1 MTFRVTDS
9 SSSSLIAAQIAT
21 ARQRM
26 AIAQERIASGSR
38 INRPS
43 DDPLGAEAVIR
54 LRTSQ
59 TEVEQFRRNAGLAE
73 DRLKAADV
81 TIDDYQKSL
90 DRARTLVLQGAND
103 VTTPEARQNL
113 ATELEGIRQQMKAL
127 ANATHQ
133 DQFVFGGTRQ
143 NVPPY
148 DANFAP
154 AAGAAAPSLLQIE
167 PQSDPLQT
175 GVTADKVFADATGD
189 VFDALQAVITALRG
203 TGDAETDKIAVT
215 TGLDRLKSLADQ
227 AGVARTR
234 IGASLSHVET
244 VTDRL
249 GEISLD
255 RQASIERVSG
265 ADLAES
271 ALALNAAQ
279 RDIEA
284 ILQANNP
291 NRRRSLLDFLG

>member
-1 MTFRVTDS
+1 MPFRVTDS
-9 SSSSLIAAQIAT
+9 SSSSLITAQIAA

-26 AIAQERIASGSR
+26 AVAQERIASGSR

-54 LRTSQ
+54 LQTSQ
-59 TEVEQFRRNAGLAE
+59 TEVEQFRRNAGMAE
-73 DRLKAADV
+73 DSLKAADV
-81 TIDDYQKSL
+81 TIDDYQKYL
-90 DRARTLVLQGAND
+90 DRARTLVMNGAND
-103 VTTPEARQNL
+103 VASPEARKNL
-113 ATELEGIRQQMKAL
+113 ATELDGIRQQMKSL

-148 DANFAP
+148 DTNFVP
-154 AAGAAAPSLLQIE
+154 AAGTATPSLLQIE
-167 PQSDPLQT
+167 PQSDPIQT
-175 GVTADKVFADATGD
+175 GVTADTVFADATGN
-189 VFDALQAVITALRG
+189 VFDALQSVITALRG
-203 TGDAETDKIAVT
+203 TGDAVADKATLT
-215 TGLDRLKSLADQ
+215 TGLDRLKSLSDQ
-227 AGVARTR
+227 ASVARTR

-271 ALALNAAQ
+271 ALALSQAQ

>member
-81 TIDDYQKSL
+81 TIDDYQRYL

-249 GEISLD
+249 GEISLA
-255 RQASIERVSG
+255 RQASIERVAG